1 MHVSLHQLRILMAVA
16 TEGTIS
22 RAAVALHL
30 TQPTLSIQLKQ
41 LSEAVGQPLF
51 ELTGR
56 RLHLT
61 DAGYEVLSTA
71 RAIDDLLEALRAR
84 LAAGRALKDGRLRVA
99 IVSTAEY
106 FMPRLL
112 GEFHQRYPGIDIS
125 LAVLNRAD
133 VLTRLEQNADD
144 LYVMARPPD
153 DRAVRA
159 DPFGRNPLVVV
170 AAPQHPLA
178 LRHRIRPRELS
189 DEAFV
194 VREIGS
200 GTRMWGDEWLA
211 ARGVVPS
218 ARIELGSNE
227 AIKQA
232 VRGGFGLAVLSAHS
246 LLLELAQGLI
256 VVLDVNGSPIR
267 SSWHLVSRVAKPLTP
282 AADAFRRYARRAMP
296 NVERAVTD
304 ALAKKRPA
312 ARHSA
317 GREVAD

>member
-1 MHVSLHQLRILMAVA
+1 MAVSLHQLRILIAVA
-16 TEGTIS
+16 SEGTIS
-22 RAAVALHL
+22 RAAAVLHL

-41 LSEAVGQPLF
+41 LSETLGQPLF
-51 ELTGR
+51 ELAGR

-71 RAIDDLLEALRAR
+71 RNIDDQLEALRAR
-84 LAAGRALKDGRLRVA
+84 LAAGRALEEGRLRVA

-125 LAVLNRAD
+125 LAVLNRAA
-133 VLTRLEQNADD
+133 VLERLEHNADD
-144 LYVMARPPD
+144 LYVMARPPH

-170 AAPQHPLA
+170 AAPHHPLA
-178 LRHRIRPRELS
+178 ARQRISPRDLS

-200 GTRMWGDEWLA
+200 GTRLWGDEWLA
-211 ARGVVPS
+211 RRGVVPK
-218 ARIELGSNE
+218 ARLELGSNE
-227 AIKQA
+227 AVKQA

-256 VVLDVNGSPIR
+256 VVLHVNGSPIR
-267 SSWHLVSRVAKPLTP
+267 SSWHLVSRVAKPLMP
-282 AADAFRRYARRAMP
+282 AADAFRRYAKQAMP
-296 NVERAVTD
+296 GVERTLMEMLEKDRPPAR
-304 ALAKKRPA
+304 AIRKR
-312 ARHSA
+312 
-317 GREVAD
+317 GVAD